1 MATYL
6 KNLLQ
11 ARHLQTH
18 AAFCR
23 EYDRLARE
31 LDPALVG
38 KWPSRATLHR
48 WMTGEVK
55 RIPYPD
61 HCRILEGMFRGWTV
75 EQLLQSVDPPSLTP
89 ETATQELGRYHRGP
103 SPREEDEDTKRRD
116 FLKFAAVVPVVAP
129 EILSRVLA
137 DAATEAMAWTRHAGA
152 SMLGPTTF
160 DHLEA
165 VLARLDGAYGKEPAA
180 DLFRLARAYRAQVAE
195 MIQGRHTLKEG
206 RELYVYA
213 AWLSRRLAWL
223 AQDLGAPG
231 TAEAYAIDCF
241 GHADEAGH
249 SELCAFAMDAASVIA
264 EFDGR
269 IDDAIAAARRGISKI
284 SVGHPLAA
292 RLRAQAAT
300 AQARLGKRQEC
311 EDLLAEATRLHDRL
325 PSSSTG
331 PTAIA
336 ATCAVTAY
344 PASAYV
350 RLGDFTRARTSA
362 EEALSAL
369 PWQANNRW
377 LTQEALTRLDLGI
390 ALTELG
396 FPEGAV
402 TLGRLALSSRRGV
415 GRIVSKAGDLDRAL
429 NTRYPD
435 LADARDFH
443 EQYRQTASQSV

>member
-292 RLRAQAAT
+292 RCERRRPLPRQGLANGRN
-300 AQARLGKRQEC
+300 ARTCWPRRPGSTTGCHRPR
-311 EDLLAEATRLHDRL
+311 LAPPRL
-325 PSSSTG
+325 PPLVRSPPTRRRPTSAWGTSPG
-331 PTAIA
+331 PERAPRKLSLPCHGRPT
-336 ATCAVTAY
+336 TVGSHRKHS
-344 PASAYV
+344 PAS
-350 RLGDFTRARTSA
+350 TSA
-362 EEALSAL
+362 SL
-369 PWQANNRW
+369 
-377 LTQEALTRLDLGI
+377 
-390 ALTELG
+390 
-396 FPEGAV
+396 
-402 TLGRLALSSRRGV
+402 
-415 GRIVSKAGDLDRAL
+415 
-429 NTRYPD
+429 
-435 LADARDFH
+435 
-443 EQYRQTASQSV
+443 